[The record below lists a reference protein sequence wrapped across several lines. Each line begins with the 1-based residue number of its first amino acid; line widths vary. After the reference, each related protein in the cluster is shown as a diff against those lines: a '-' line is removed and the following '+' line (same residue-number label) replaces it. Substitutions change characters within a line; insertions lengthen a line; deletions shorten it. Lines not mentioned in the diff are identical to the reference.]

1 MLETQSWPC
10 NKCSKEF
17 KKDKKKNG
25 KRVNFSAEIDPFG
38 TKLDFSKRSFS
49 VEFFSEQTFRSF
61 SRDQRAP
68 KNQTREFFT
77 GNVPEWLP
85 RAFFWSN

>member
-17 KKDKKKNG
+17 KKDKKNG
-25 KRVNFSAEIDPFG
+25 KRVNFPAENDPFG
-38 TKLDFSKRSFS
+38 AKLDFSKGSFS

-77 GNVPEWLP
+77 GNVPEWIP